1 MNSSR
6 TDLLDSLRELQ
17 SRRRRLIRR
26 LSRENK
32 LAIGTVSTVYR
43 KCGNPQCH
51 CADGPR
57 HPQTIFLF
65 KDHNQKRRRC
75 KLVRRAD
82 EQWMLEAGEC
92 YRQFRQDIK
101 ELRAIDFEEKRIL
114 MALAEIRAIRYT

>member
-6 TDLLDSLRELQ
+6 TDLLDSLRKLQ
-17 SRRRRLIRR
+17 SRRRGLIRR
-26 LSRENK
+26 LSREKK

-57 HPQTIFLF
+57 HPQTLFLF
-65 KDHNQKRRRC
+65 KDRNQKRRRC

-82 EQWMLEAGEC
+82 EAWMLQAGEN
-92 YRQFRQDIK
+92 YRQFRQDIRQ
-101 ELRAIDFEEKRIL
+101 LRAIDSEEKQIL
-114 MALAEIRAIRYT
+114 MALAELRAVRYV